1 MLVLSSSLLLLFIVI
16 FIVIVFIIIV
26 VNVVIIVISFFLANI
41 WTYQSQT
48 NHISRELNPF
58 LQDIFYFLV
67 EFVSSF
73 PPPKAAAIGFNWFHG
88 RQKTEVSVSFAEHKS
103 ASYCTSVFHLNGRDY
118 NKKKLS
124 YKQTIRH
131 KNHSNK

>member
-26 VNVVIIVISFFLANI
+26 VNVVIIVISFFWANI
-41 WTYQSQT
+41 LTYQSQT

-73 PPPKAAAIGFNWFHG
+73 PHPKVAIGFNWFHG

-124 YKQTIRH
+124 YKQTIRP